1 MKPGFLYNLDKL
13 FGLALQLLPDDGA
26 VKKAFMNIIFG
37 PCRILIGPFSLF
49 LGKPDK
55 NLSDELGKL
64 FLIAEKKEKKAK
76 LCRLHLH
83 SLIRPP
89 SAEKLDLTYTFMFQY
104 HRKILKLWDKYCP
117 WSRRDQ
123 KTIGGSCPKSQ
134 SFYGGNNGNLVQVT
148 HNPDTNLTTT
158 NVASPNHNLSTDSS
172 KVSQESRIKMQFEEE
187 QHL

>member
-64 FLIAEKKEKKAK
+64 FLIAEKKAK

-83 SLIRPP
+83 SLDSHQLRNLILPIL
-89 SAEKLDLTYTFMFQY
+89 SCFSTTEKY
-104 HRKILKLWDKYCP
+104 
-117 WSRRDQ
+117 S
-123 KTIGGSCPKSQ
+123 SC
-134 SFYGGNNGNLVQVT
+134 GT
-148 HNPDTNLTTT
+148 
-158 NVASPNHNLSTDSS
+158 STALGAD
-172 KVSQESRIKMQFEEE
+172 VIKKR
-187 QHL
+187 

>member
-64 FLIAEKKEKKAK
+64 FLIAEKKAK
-76 LCRLHLH
+76 LCRLH
-83 SLIRPP
+83 SLIK
-89 SAEKLDLTYTFMFQY
+89 KLDLTSIFLFQY

-158 NVASPNHNLSTDSS
+158 NVASPHPNHNLSTDSS
-172 KVSQESRIKMQFEEE
+172 KVSQDSRIKMQFQEK

>member
-64 FLIAEKKEKKAK
+64 FLIAEKKAK

-83 SLIRPP
+83 SLDSHQLRNLILP
-89 SAEKLDLTYTFMFQY
+89 KYTFMFQY